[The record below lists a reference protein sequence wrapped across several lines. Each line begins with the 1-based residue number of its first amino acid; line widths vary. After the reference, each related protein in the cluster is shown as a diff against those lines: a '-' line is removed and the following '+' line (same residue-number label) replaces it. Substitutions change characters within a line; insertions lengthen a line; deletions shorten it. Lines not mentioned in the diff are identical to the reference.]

1 MLKPKPEIPI
11 EVDGQKVGLRY
22 YFLAPFNISD
32 HTSAIVFVHGIR
44 TSAMYFQPLAT
55 CLAQCGYHSIALEYP
70 GYDQENWGVSSTLE
84 PFTIPVF
91 AHYIHRALKI
101 LSNKYKI
108 GLENWIIWGHSMG
121 GAVVHNAVKQYPAT
135 FGRTAYI
142 VLEAPAF
149 ANYLTF
155 GTKAAIH
162 LGQLMRNLKLG
173 AMIGRSIIRT
183 YDTKRGLLS
192 KPLNYHK
199 FTIEGHCDSH
209 YILDA
214 NINSI
219 RHPANNFDAATFE
232 SIGLNKL
239 IWIWGTDDIILH
251 AQPPDT
257 IPKSQQVQ
265 LKTSHNISLTA
276 PKLVCDA
283 FLSKIQPVE
292 NCSY

>member
-11 EVDGQKVGLRY
+11 EVDGRKVGLRY

-91 AHYIHRALKI
+91 AHYTHRALKI

-108 GLENWIIWGHSMG
+108 GLKNWIIWGHSMG

-173 AMIGRSIIRT
+173 SIIRT
-183 YDTKRGLLS
+183 YYTKRGLLS
-192 KPLNYHK
+192 KPLNYQK